1 LPLIGGL
8 EKKVDWLAYHNAGS
22 LKFSEA
28 TGSYLES

>member
-8 EKKVDWLAYHNAGS
+8 EKKVDWLASNKAGS

-28 TGSYLES
+28 TGYYLES